1 MFILESAEQM
11 AAAISSE
18 AQNITQINNAVRF
31 TLQNMGK
38 TAEVSQRVAE
48 ESRKMNIE
56 MEENRNKLNQ
66 VTRYMETLNDSV
78 VTTAETVDELQE
90 SLQMVDSLL
99 SGIENIAAQTNL
111 LALNAAIEAARAGEH
126 GRGFAVVADEIR
138 KLADESREIAS
149 RITGVTHQLFE
160 KSKAAQEKSRY
171 GMEAVK
177 EGNVLLQ
184 QIANSINSL
193 QESFNRD
200 ILLLQDSSDTILQTT
215 TELQKLGE
223 QFESIVAITEEN
235 TAATEEIVSTISAEN
250 EFIGLISQ
258 SMAQLNDLSRK
269 LLDICHNQGTSHE
282 ETQTDDE
289 RQ

>member
-1 MFILESAEQM
+1 MIYF
-11 AAAISSE
+11 
-18 AQNITQINNAVRF
+18 
-31 TLQNMGK
+31 
-38 TAEVSQRVAE
+38 
-48 ESRKMNIE
+48 
-56 MEENRNKLNQ
+56 
-66 VTRYMETLNDSV
+66 TRYMETLNDSV